1 MAWVWT
7 VVAGLALL
15 ALVILV
21 VALVVGRR
29 ARTRR
34 LKERFGPEYERMAA
48 AGGSAAADQELA
60 ERERLHDQL
69 DIRALTATAREEFA
83 QRWRAV
89 QTGFVDDPAD
99 ALSEADRLVI
109 EVMRMRGYPV
119 DDFDRRAANISVDHP
134 TVVEDYRAA
143 HAVSHARPGEQVGT
157 EARRHA
163 FVHYRSL
170 FDTLLASEHPAD
182 IEPAPAQYARAHG
195 ADTIVTTHDY

>member
-1 MAWVWT
+1 MEWVWT
-7 VVAGLALL
+7 AVAGLALL
-15 ALVILV
+15 ALLILV
-21 VALVVGRR
+21 VALFVGRR

-34 LKERFGPEYERMAA
+34 LKERFGPEYERIAA

-69 DIRALTATAREEFA
+69 DIRALTVTAREEFA

-99 ALSEADRLVI
+99 ALGEADRLVI

-143 HAVSHARPGEQVGT
+143 HAVSHGPPGEQVGT
-157 EARRHA
+157 ESRRHA
-163 FVHYRSL
+163 FVHYRAL
-170 FDTLLASEHPAD
+170 FDTLLAPEHPAD
-182 IEPAPAQYARAHG
+182 IDPRPTQYAHG
-195 ADTIVTTHDY
+195 ADPTVTTHDH